1 MNSIVGAGIVEI
13 ITESLYDK
21 PIVVFREYV
30 QNSADAF
37 SSMCETEMSELE
49 INIINADN
57 NLYFIDNG
65 TGINEENFQN
75 KMISIANSQKTRT
88 KNIGYKGIGRLSGLS
103 YCKNLW
109 FVNILDYKNKKYQ
122 IYKIDG
128 QKYSDIKKSETFGEL
143 SFSAL
148 MSDIGSIESTVDEGI
163 ECTLNQHGSMFASRN
178 TGFLVML
185 DGITPILKKTLGEE
199 NFLND
204 LGWLL
209 PVPFYDNLD
218 DRGIFDKVGT
228 NKVFENG
235 TIPAKSYH
243 VFYDNTQIFRP
254 LKKEMI
260 RTYLCK
266 CDLESYATCIHSF
279 SNQKIEMMK
288 TNPFS
293 GIRIYL
299 DNVLLCDENE
309 LIPALQQY
317 GFINHGLYEMIQAV
331 RGIGAFIYI
340 VDKVNI
346 SANARR
352 TFIDV
357 TDDDAIQFMRLV
369 AEFIE
374 IVYNARYALSKY
386 SNAKKK
392 AEISTEKLGDL
403 KEKAQRSL
411 EALAQNEI
419 VIEDEIVQPTDF
431 NNLSR
436 PEQQRIVRDKL
447 SKSIRE
453 YQNKFINQSESFNID
468 SCVEDFKT
476 WLSVN

>member
-37 SSMCETEMSELE
+37 SSVPESEKRELE
-49 INIINADN
+49 VNIINDN
-57 NLYFIDNG
+57 NNLFFVDNG
-65 TGINEENFQN
+65 TGINGDKFQS

-103 YCKNLW
+103 YCENLW
-109 FVNILDYKNKKYQ
+109 FVNILDYKNKKFQ

-128 QKYSDIKKSETFGEL
+128 KKYSDIKKSETFGEL
-143 SFSAL
+143 SFEDL
-148 MSDIGSIESTVDEGI
+148 MATIGNMISSVDSRIESI
-163 ECTLNQHGSMFASRN
+163 LNQCDSMFTLRN

-185 DGITPILKKTLGEE
+185 EEITPILKKTLGEDE
-199 NFLND
+199 FLSD

-209 PVPFYDNLD
+209 PVPFHDNLD

-228 NKVFENG
+228 SKVFESG
-235 TIPAKSYH
+235 TVPAKAYR
-243 VFYDNTQIFRP
+243 VIYDNTQIFRP
-254 LKKEMI
+254 LKKDMI

-266 CDLESYATCIHSF
+266 CDLENYATCIHSF
-279 SNQKIEMMK
+279 SNQKIEMTK

-293 GIRIYL
+293 GIRVYL

-386 SNAKKK
+386 SSAKKK
-392 AEISTEKLGDL
+392 SETTTEKLGEL

-419 VIEDEIVQPTDF
+419 IIEDEIVQPTDF
-431 NNLSR
+431 KDLPR
-436 PEQQRIVRDKL
+436 AEQQRIVREKI
-447 SKSIRE
+447 SKFIRE
-453 YQNKFINQSESFNID
+453 YQNKFINQSESFDID

-476 WLSVN
+476 WLSAN

>member
-37 SSMCETEMSELE
+37 SSVDQKEQDVLE
-49 INIINADN
+49 VNIINKDR
-57 NLYFIDNG
+57 NLFFVDNG
-65 TGINEENFQN
+65 TGIAEEVFQN
-75 KMISIANSQKTRT
+75 RMVSIANSRKTRT

-109 FVNILDYKNKKYQ
+109 FVNILDYANKMYQ

-128 QKYSDIKKSETFGEL
+128 EKYSNKRKSDEFGEM
-143 SFSAL
+143 SFSDL
-148 MSDIGSIESTVDEGI
+148 MKVIGGNETNLDSRIETV
-163 ECTLNQHGSMFASRN
+163 LNDSASMFTARN

-185 DGITPILKKTLGEE
+185 EEISPILKQTIEE
-199 NFLND
+199 NEFVND

-209 PVPFYDNLD
+209 PVPFCENLD
-218 DRGIFDKVGT
+218 DRGIFDKIGT

-235 TIPAKSYH
+235 TIPAKAYR
-243 VFYDNTQIFRP
+243 VFCGGKQIFRP
-254 LKKEMI
+254 LKRDML

-266 CDLESYATCIHSF
+266 CDLGNYATCIHSF
-279 SNQKIEMMK
+279 SNQKIEMVK
-288 TNPFS
+288 SNPFS
-293 GIRIYL
+293 GIRVYL

-346 SANARR
+346 TANARR

-357 TDDDAIQFMRLV
+357 TDDDAIQFMTLI
-369 AEFIE
+369 AEFIDM
-374 IVYNARYALSKY
+374 VYNARYALSKY
-386 SNAKKK
+386 SSAKKK
-392 AEISTEKLGDL
+392 TETTVERLGEL
-403 KEKAQRSL
+403 KEKAQQSL

-419 VIEDEIVQPTDF
+419 VIQDEVVPPVAFED
-431 NNLSR
+431 LSKA
-436 PEQQRIVRDKL
+436 EQQRIVRDKL
-447 SKSIRE
+447 SRSIKD
-453 YQNKFINQSESFNID
+453 YQNKFINQSESYNID
-468 SCVEDFKT
+468 TCVDDFKT